1 MYKSR
6 NLIHVAAS
14 AALLAAIGIPSAAWA
29 DPAVQP
35 AAAVVQSTP
44 AKAASGEW
52 AAYIEK
58 RYGVKLSGAVTR
70 DQFAAAL
77 GKILGTASILTE
89 TPPSI
94 PSLFPQGTAVSG
106 KLPVWEALSA
116 AVKAAELKELAY
128 TYSEEKVAAAWKK
141 AGWTYTKNGVVP
153 HQAAQELAAAFD
165 SGLVAPAALEGV
177 TADAATTADLAY
189 QLLGKV
195 AEFHGQTQNAL
206 GYLSDDD
213 IVGKLVQAW
222 NESQIIRA
230 EDLQKVVD
238 EGLKQNLITG
248 YNLKDTRFDPHFDP
262 ERTIT
267 YGHSDIVHA
276 IQLIGLLRSEGIQ
289 AKVQL
294 EPKTSAF
301 VYRKEWG
308 EPVQTEDYRVVPIDN
323 GNHIAYAKEYDLSF
337 EFASVEEK
345 QRFQPLIF
353 RYAKRNQED
362 VTGLLKGSWWQPL
375 YYSLTKL
382 EDYPVITNHV
392 LKDGR
397 FLAQTFSLNE
407 QSAQVIAGLKK
418 INPSV
423 QIATYQFWVDQ
434 PFYQYLKGEYK

>member
-1 MYKSR
+1 MSKSR
-6 NLIHVAAS
+6 PLIHAAAS
-14 AALLAAIGIPSAAWA
+14 AALLAAIGMPTAVWA
-29 DPAVQP
+29 TPAVP
-35 AAAVVQSTP
+35 PVAAVVQSTP
-44 AKAASGEW
+44 AKTVTNEW
-52 AAYIEK
+52 AAYIE
-58 RYGVKLSGAVTR
+58 RQYGVKLSGEVTR
-70 DQFAAAL
+70 AQFTAAL
-77 GKILGTASILTE
+77 GSILGTASGLTE
-89 TPPSI
+89 APPSI
-94 PSLFPQGTAVSG
+94 PSLFPQGTADAG

-128 TYSEEKVAAAWKK
+128 TYTEEKVAAAWKK

-153 HQAAQELAAAFD
+153 HQAAQELAAALD
-165 SGLVAPAALEGV
+165 SGLVAPDALTGV
-177 TADAATTADLAY
+177 TANAATTADLAY

-195 AEFHGQTQNAL
+195 AEFHGQSQNAL

-213 IVGKLVQAW
+213 IIGKLVQAW

-238 EGLKQNLITG
+238 EALKQNLITG
-248 YNLKDTRFDPHFDP
+248 YNLKDTRFDPHFAP

-289 AKVQL
+289 ARVQL

-301 VYRKEWG
+301 VYLKEWG
-308 EPVQTEDYRVVPIDN
+308 EPVQTEDYRVVPIEN

-345 QRFQPLIF
+345 QRFEPLIL

-375 YYSLTKL
+375 YYSLTEL
-382 EDYPVITNHV
+382 GGYPVITNHV

-397 FLAQTFSLNE
+397 FIAQTFTLSE
-407 QSAQVIAGLKK
+407 QSQQVIGGLKK
-418 INPSV
+418 INPAVTITS
-423 QIATYQFWVDQ
+423 YQFWVDF